1 MTVLNELQMRS
12 LDGEG
17 FWDGFLC
24 GTAVAFLVGMSLSP
38 DPISKLAWGLAWSSA
53 LGKCGGLL
61 F

>member
-24 GTAVAFLVGMSLSP
+24 GTSAAFVVGMTLSP
-38 DPISKLAWGLAWSSA
+38 EPFSKVALGIAWSSA
-53 LGKCGGLL
+53 IGKCGGLL